1 MIEKYYEENGA
12 DYSAPASVNISQLL
26 IEAGDGVEAK
36 VDEFV
41 RSMDGDESS
50 FKARARELSLEEG
63 GVTSTFTEGWRLI
76 TDIPANVFRQ
86 IQGLSS
92 GGLSAPITVP
102 QGVMFIGI
110 NQVRRARVIPLEE
123 VRERVESEY
132 IAKQRIAERNRRV
145 RELREAVIFPDFDG

>member
-1 MIEKYYEENGA
+1 
-12 DYSAPASVNISQLL
+12 
-26 IEAGDGVEAK
+26 
-36 VDEFV
+36 
-41 RSMDGDESS
+41 
-50 FKARARELSLEEG
+50 
-63 GVTSTFTEGWRLI
+63 
-76 TDIPANVFRQ
+76 VFQQ

-123 VRERVESEY
+123 IRERVESEY

-145 RELREAVIFPDFDG
+145 QELREAVIFPDFDG